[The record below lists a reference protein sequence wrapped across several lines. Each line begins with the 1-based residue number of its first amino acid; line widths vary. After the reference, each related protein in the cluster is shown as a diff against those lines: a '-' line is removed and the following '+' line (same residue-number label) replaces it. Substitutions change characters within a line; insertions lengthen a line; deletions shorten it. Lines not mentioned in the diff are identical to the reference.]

1 MTTLFKRYGWP
12 LLAVLLVSVVLAG
25 LALAAIDPLSHGVL
39 SVNGEEFHLAQ
50 LKGGHW
56 LGAMAGL
63 AVAGVVV
70 LFVLPVALL
79 VPLLVVAALLLGL
92 LALAAGVAALV
103 FSPLLLVAG
112 IGWLIW
118 RAARRQK
125 PATAQAATPATT
137 TATPA
142 TPAATI
148 IE

>member
-1 MTTLFKRYGWP
+1 MTTLLKRFGWP
-12 LLAVLLVSVVLAG
+12 LLAVVLMVVVLAG
-25 LALAAIDPLSHGVL
+25 LALVAIDPLSHGVL
-39 SVNGEEFHLAQ
+39 NINGEEFHLAQ
-50 LKGGHW
+50 LHGGHW

-112 IGWLIW
+112 IAWLIW
-118 RAARRQK
+118 RSARRQK
-125 PATAQAATPATT
+125 PATADAATPAATP
-137 TATPA
+137 ATPA

-148 IE
+148 LE